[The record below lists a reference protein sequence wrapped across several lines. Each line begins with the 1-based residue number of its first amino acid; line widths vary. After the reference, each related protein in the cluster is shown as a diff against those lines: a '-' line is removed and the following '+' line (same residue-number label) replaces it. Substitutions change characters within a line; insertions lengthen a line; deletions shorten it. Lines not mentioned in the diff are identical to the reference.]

1 MAGFHQCVGRVN
13 GVNEIT
19 VNKNINYEIFGRME
33 EREEEN
39 KVLTPL
45 CYFAGFFY
53 NKHITLRVLYI
64 DITSI
69 FISFICMW

>member
-19 VNKNINYEIFGRME
+19 VNKNINYGIFGRME

-39 KVLTPL
+39 KILTPL
-45 CYFAGFFY
+45 CYFGFF
-53 NKHITLRVLYI
+53 L
-64 DITSI
+64 
-69 FISFICMW
+69 